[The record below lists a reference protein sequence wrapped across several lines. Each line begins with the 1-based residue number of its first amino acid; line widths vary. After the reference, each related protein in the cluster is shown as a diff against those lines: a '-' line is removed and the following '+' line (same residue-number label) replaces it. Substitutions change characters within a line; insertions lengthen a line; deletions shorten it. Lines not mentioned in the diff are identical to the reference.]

1 MFQMSAEEH
10 RLPDG
15 KCACFYE
22 LGRMS
27 LHSRFKLHGIDRIIK
42 HPQLYF
48 LMKFFLVSGYVYLIL
63 VPYYADPHKLD
74 SFAKD
79 IFFLFQNKVMQF
91 FLLNFITLQAVFFI
105 LAG

>member
-63 VPYYADPHKLD
+63 VMFRITPTLINLTVLPRT
-74 SFAKD
+74 
-79 IFFLFQNKVMQF
+79 FFSYFK
-91 FLLNFITLQAVFFI
+91 IR
-105 LAG
+105 